1 MFKYENETGKR
12 HTYTFS
18 LKILFSLG
26 MKKYK
31 FAWHMDQEDA
41 NSNLTVSSVHTSDL
55 SVSEDFTSES
65 ELEYSDL
72 TDHEND
78 EDEMLFSP
86 VKSEEK
92 KPSPDKVGENKQESD
107 AAVEKTDE
115 EEEKAN
121 TGVNQAM
128 VENTGS
134 DHPLYLLILKNFLKI
149 QGKNFF
155 YLQMR
160 TLVTVLILYM
170 YL

>member
-1 MFKYENETGKR
+1 
-12 HTYTFS
+12 
-18 LKILFSLG
+18 

-121 TGVNQAM
+121 TVVNQAV

-134 DHPLYLLILKNFLKI
+134 DHPLYLLIVKNFLKM
-149 QGKNFF
+149 QGKNYF

>member
-1 MFKYENETGKR
+1 
-12 HTYTFS
+12 
-18 LKILFSLG
+18 

-31 FAWHMDQEDA
+31 FAWHEDQEDA

-115 EEEKAN
+115 EEEEKAN
-121 TGVNQAM
+121 KGVNQAV

-134 DHPLYLLILKNFLKI
+134 DHPLYLLILKKFLKNAR
-149 QGKNFF
+149 QELFLFANENFSYCLDF
-155 YLQMR
+155 IHVFIKLKPQR
-160 TLVTVLILYM
+160 KERD
-170 YL
+170 